1 MQPTMKLQPFVHHET
16 ALKLRALRNQV
27 LSSNIAHADTPNYKA
42 RDVDFGTALKDA
54 QFGQLSLKKTSELH
68 KNSWGTSHLGASVK
82 YRIPMQSTLDG
93 NTVETDVEQ
102 AAFAENAVQYRAT
115 LAFLDGQIRTLRYAI
130 KGGD

>member
-1 MQPTMKLQPFVHHET
+1 MKLQAFAHHEN

-42 RDVDFGTALKDA
+42 RDVDFGTALQDA
-54 QFGQLSLKKTSELH
+54 RSNQLSLKKTSELH
-68 KNSWGTSHLGASVK
+68 KNAWGTTNLGASVK

-102 AAFAENAVQYRAT
+102 AAFAENAVKYRAT
-115 LAFLDGQIRTLRYAI
+115 LAFLDGKIRTLRFAI